1 MKKLIICLSCVW
13 WGISAVYAQE
23 NLTLQQAISMG
34 LERNYAIRIA
44 ENNRR
49 IAENT
54 NNLGEAGLLPVLDAI
69 AGKNYSI
76 QNVEQRFV
84 SDPENPRIIDNG
96 GSIGTTRSLQA
107 NYLLNLGAIYTF
119 QRLGTLSEVS
129 HFEAKVSIENTVAAI
144 TSAYYRVV
152 LEEQRYEVL
161 QNTLNFSEER
171 LRISKDRY
179 EMGRASRQEY
189 LAGQVDYN
197 TDYTALINQEE
208 IIANAR
214 IQLNRLLA
222 QDPGE
227 TFVINDTILVNQ
239 DLKLDALIS
248 TASLE
253 NPQLLAAQRIVN
265 VSHLEMR
272 ELQAQRLPE
281 VNLFGDYTRQQ
292 STSDFGFLLSNRSNG
307 FNYGFQVRLNLFN
320 GFIVHN
326 RVQNARIAAN
336 SQELNFQQLKLELE
350 SDLNEA
356 YNSYR
361 NSIRLLEVAEMNYEV
376 AEENADIALLRYKEG
391 NTSALEFREAQQNA
405 LAAESQ
411 LINVLFT
418 IKDAE
423 VELQRLSGSVM
434 SGI

>member
-1 MKKLIICLSCVW
+1 M
-13 WGISAVYAQE
+13 SAAYAQE
-23 NLTLQQAISMG
+23 NLTLEQAVSRG

-44 ENNRR
+44 ENNRE

-54 NNLGEAGLLPVLDAI
+54 VSPGEAGLLPVVDVLI
-69 AGKNYSI
+69 GRNHSI

-84 SDPENPRIIDNG
+84 NDPEPRIINNG
-96 GSIGTTRSLQA
+96 GSAGTSQSIQA
-107 NYLLNLGAIYTF
+107 SYLLNLGSFYTF

-129 HFEAKVSIENTVAAI
+129 RFEAKVSIENTVAAI

-161 QNTLNFSEER
+161 EKTLSLSEER
-171 LRISKDRY
+171 LQISKDRY

-208 IIANAR
+208 VIANAR
-214 IQLNRLLA
+214 VQLNRLLA
-222 QDPGE
+222 EDPGHS
-227 TFVINDTILVNQ
+227 FAINDTILVNQ
-239 DLKLDALIS
+239 DLKLDVLLS

-253 NPQLLAAQRIVN
+253 NPQLLAAQRAIN

-272 ELQAQRLPE
+272 ELQSQRLPE
-281 VNLFGDYTRQQ
+281 INLFGDYTRQQ
-292 STSDFGFLLSNRSNG
+292 STSDFGFLLSNRSSG

-320 GFIVHN
+320 GFVVNN
-326 RVQNARIAAN
+326 RIQNARIAAN
-336 SQELNFQQLKLELE
+336 SQELNFQELKLGLE

-356 YNSYR
+356 YTSYR
-361 NSIRLLEVAEMNYEV
+361 NSIRLLAVAEMNYEV
-376 AEENADIALLRYKEG
+376 AMENADIALLRYKEG

-411 LINVLFT
+411 LINVLFI

-423 VELQRLSGSVM
+423 IELQRLSGSVL
-434 SGI
+434 SGL